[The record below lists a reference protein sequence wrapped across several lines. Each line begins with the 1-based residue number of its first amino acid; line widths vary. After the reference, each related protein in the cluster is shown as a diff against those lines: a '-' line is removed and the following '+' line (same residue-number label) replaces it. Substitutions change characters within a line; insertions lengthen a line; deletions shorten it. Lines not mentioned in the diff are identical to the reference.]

1 MKTEVIS
8 NITKDME
15 DSPND
20 YQLNKLKES
29 LIINFEGVEFIIKT
43 DELTTKQQEELAENK
58 NMIDSFISTKQVE
71 GCSERTI
78 KYYKEIIEK
87 FVNNFDKSIKQ
98 ISTNEIRNY
107 LANYKENSSCG
118 STTIDNIRRVLSSF
132 FSWLEDED
140 YIIKSPVRRI
150 HKIKTTLVV
159 KEVLI
164 DENLVRL
171 RDECENIRDLS
182 LIELL
187 ISTGMRVG
195 ELFNLNISS
204 LNFED
209 RSCIVLGKGNK
220 EREVYFDAK
229 TKLHLKEYISKRN
242 DSNEALF
249 VSMREPH
256 QRLSIS
262 GIELIIRTL
271 GINSNINK
279 VHPHKFRRTLAT
291 MAIDKDMPIEQVKKL
306 LGHVKIETTM
316 NYALVNQSNVKISH
330 RRYIA

>member
-1 MKTEVIS
+1 MKMDVIL

-15 DSPND
+15 DSLTD

-29 LIINFEGVEFIIKT
+29 LIINFEKLDFIMKT
-43 DELTTKQQEELAENK
+43 DDLKHQEELNENAS
-58 NMIDSFISTKQVE
+58 MIESFISSKQIE
-71 GCSERTI
+71 GCSDRTI
-78 KYYKEIIEK
+78 KYYKEIIDK
-87 FVNNFDKSIKQ
+87 FNNSFDKSIKK
-98 ISTNEIRNY
+98 ITTEEIRSY
-107 LANYKENSSCG
+107 LSNYKEISTCG

-140 YIIKSPVRRI
+140 YIIKSPIRRI
-150 HKIKTTLVV
+150 HRIKTPTTV
-159 KEVLI
+159 KEVLT
-164 DENLVRL
+164 DENLEKL

-195 ELFNLNISS
+195 ELVNLNISN

-242 DSNEALF
+242 DTNDALF
-249 VSMREPH
+249 VSLREPH

-262 GIELIIRTL
+262 GIELIVRNL
-271 GINSNINK
+271 GVNTNINK

-291 MAIDKDMPIEQVKKL
+291 MAIDKGMPVEQVQKL

-316 NYALVNQSNVKISH
+316 HYAMVNQSNVKISH

>member
-15 DSPND
+15 DSLTD

-43 DELTTKQQEELAENK
+43 DELKHQEELDENK
-58 NMIDSFISTKQVE
+58 NMIDSFISSKQVE
-71 GCSERTI
+71 GCSGRTV

-107 LANYKENSSCG
+107 LSNYKENSSCG

-150 HKIKTTLVV
+150 HKIKTVVVV
-159 KEVLI
+159 KEVLT
-164 DENLVRL
+164 DENLERL

-195 ELFNLNISS
+195 ELVNLNINS

-242 DSNEALF
+242 DSNDALF

-291 MAIDKDMPIEQVKKL
+291 MAIDKGMPVEQVQKL

-316 NYALVNQSNVKISH
+316 HYALVNQSNVKISH

>member
-1 MKTEVIS
+1 MKMDVIL

-15 DSPND
+15 DSLTD

-29 LIINFEGVEFIIKT
+29 LIINFEKLDFIMKT
-43 DELTTKQQEELAENK
+43 DELKHQEELDENIS
-58 NMIDSFISTKQVE
+58 MIESFISSKQIE
-71 GCSERTI
+71 GCSDRTI
-78 KYYKEIIEK
+78 KYYKEIIDK
-87 FVNNFDKSIKQ
+87 FNDSFDKSIKK
-98 ISTNEIRNY
+98 ITTEEIRSY
-107 LANYKENSSCG
+107 LSDYKEMSTCG

-140 YIIKSPVRRI
+140 YIIKSPIRRI
-150 HKIKTTLVV
+150 HRIKTPTTV
-159 KEVLI
+159 KEVLT
-164 DENLVRL
+164 DENLEKL

-195 ELFNLNISS
+195 ELVNLNISN

-242 DSNEALF
+242 DTNDALF
-249 VSMREPH
+249 VSLREPH

-262 GIELIIRTL
+262 GIELIVRNL
-271 GINSNINK
+271 GVNTNINK

-291 MAIDKDMPIEQVKKL
+291 MAIDKGMPVEQVQKL

-316 NYALVNQSNVKISH
+316 HYAMVNQSNVKISH

>member
-15 DSPND
+15 DSLTD

-43 DELTTKQQEELAENK
+43 DELKHQEELDENK
-58 NMIDSFISTKQVE
+58 NMIDSFISSKQVE

-87 FVNNFDKSIKQ
+87 FVNSFDKSIKQ

-107 LANYKENSSCG
+107 LSNYKDNSSCG

-150 HKIKTTLVV
+150 HKIKTAVVV
-159 KEVLI
+159 KEVLT
-164 DENLVRL
+164 DENLERL

-195 ELFNLNISS
+195 ELVNLNINS

-242 DSNEALF
+242 DSNSALF

-291 MAIDKDMPIEQVKKL
+291 MAIDKGMPVEQVQKL

>member
-15 DSPND
+15 DSLTD

-43 DELTTKQQEELAENK
+43 DELKHQEELDENK
-58 NMIDSFISTKQVE
+58 NMIDSFISSKQVE

-98 ISTNEIRNY
+98 ISTNKIRNY
-107 LANYKENSSCG
+107 LSNYKDNSSCG
-118 STTIDNIRRVLSSF
+118 STTIDNIGRVLSSF

-150 HKIKTTLVV
+150 HKIKTAVVV
-159 KEVLI
+159 KEVLT
-164 DENLVRL
+164 DENLERL

-195 ELFNLNISS
+195 ELVNLNINS

-242 DSNEALF
+242 DSNDALF

-291 MAIDKDMPIEQVKKL
+291 MAIDKGMPVEQVQKL

-316 NYALVNQSNVKISH
+316 HYALVNQSNVKISH

>member
-15 DSPND
+15 DSLTD

-29 LIINFEGVEFIIKT
+29 LIINFERVEFIIKT
-43 DELTTKQQEELAENK
+43 DEIKHQEELAENK
-58 NMIDSFISTKQVE
+58 KMIDSFISSKQVE
-71 GCSERTI
+71 GCSDRTI

-87 FVNNFDKSIKQ
+87 FVNDFDKSIKQ

-107 LANYKENSSCG
+107 LSNYKDNSSCG

-150 HKIKTTLVV
+150 HKIKTAIVV
-159 KEVLI
+159 KEVLT
-164 DENLVRL
+164 DENLERL

-195 ELFNLNISS
+195 ELVNLNINS

-242 DSNEALF
+242 DSNDALF

-291 MAIDKDMPIEQVKKL
+291 MAIDKGMPVEQVQKL

>member
-15 DSPND
+15 DILTD

-29 LIINFEGVEFIIKT
+29 LIINFENVEFIIKT
-43 DELTTKQQEELAENK
+43 DELKHFEELDENK
-58 NMIDSFISTKQVE
+58 RMIDSFISSKQVE
-71 GCSERTI
+71 GCSDRTI
-78 KYYKEIIEK
+78 KYYREIIER
-87 FVNNFDKSIKQ
+87 FIDNFEKSIKQ
-98 ISTNEIRNY
+98 ISTNEIRTY
-107 LANYKENSSCG
+107 LSNYKDNSSCG

-140 YIIKSPVRRI
+140 YIMKSPVRRI
-150 HKIKTTLVV
+150 HKIKTATVV
-159 KEVLI
+159 KEVLT
-164 DENLVRL
+164 DENLEKL
-171 RDECENIRDLS
+171 RDECENMRDLS

-195 ELFNLNISS
+195 ELVNLNISN
-204 LNFED
+204 LNFEE

-242 DSNEALF
+242 DSNDALF
-249 VSMREPH
+249 VSLREPH

-271 GINSNINK
+271 GINSNINN

-291 MAIDKDMPIEQVKKL
+291 MAIDKGMPVEQVQKL

-316 NYALVNQSNVKISH
+316 HYALVNQSNVKISH
-330 RRYIA
+330 RRFIA

>member
-1 MKTEVIS
+1 MKMDVIL

-15 DSPND
+15 DSLTD

-29 LIINFEGVEFIIKT
+29 LIINFEKLDFIMKT
-43 DELTTKQQEELAENK
+43 DDLKHQEELDENTS
-58 NMIDSFISTKQVE
+58 MIESFISSKQIE
-71 GCSERTI
+71 GCSDRTI
-78 KYYKEIIEK
+78 KYYKEIIDK
-87 FVNNFDKSIKQ
+87 FNDSFDKSIKK
-98 ISTNEIRNY
+98 ITTEEIRSY
-107 LANYKENSSCG
+107 LSNYKEMSTCG

-140 YIIKSPVRRI
+140 YIIKSPIRRI
-150 HKIKTTLVV
+150 HRIKTPTTV
-159 KEVLI
+159 KEVLT
-164 DENLVRL
+164 DENLEKL

-195 ELFNLNISS
+195 ELVNLNISN

-229 TKLHLKEYISKRN
+229 TKLHLKEYISKRSDNN
-242 DSNEALF
+242 DALF
-249 VSMREPH
+249 VSLREPH

-262 GIELIIRTL
+262 GIELIVRNL
-271 GINSNINK
+271 GVNTNINK

-291 MAIDKDMPIEQVKKL
+291 MAIDKGMPVEQVQKL

-316 NYALVNQSNVKISH
+316 HYAMVNQSNVKISH

>member
-15 DSPND
+15 DSLTD

-43 DELTTKQQEELAENK
+43 DELKHQEELDENK
-58 NMIDSFISTKQVE
+58 NMIDSFISSKQVE

-87 FVNNFDKSIKQ
+87 FVNSFDKSIKQ

-107 LANYKENSSCG
+107 LSNYKDNSSCG
-118 STTIDNIRRVLSSF
+118 SATIDNIRRVLSSF

-150 HKIKTTLVV
+150 HKIKTAVVV
-159 KEVLI
+159 KEVLT
-164 DENLVRL
+164 DENLEKL

-195 ELFNLNISS
+195 ELVNLNINS

-242 DSNEALF
+242 DSNDALF

-271 GINSNINK
+271 GVNSNINK

-291 MAIDKDMPIEQVKKL
+291 MAIDKGMPVEQVQKL

>member
-8 NITKDME
+8 SITKDME
-15 DSPND
+15 DSLTD

-43 DELTTKQQEELAENK
+43 DELKHQEELDENK
-58 NMIDSFISTKQVE
+58 NMIDSFISSKQVE

-78 KYYKEIIEK
+78 RYYKEIIEK
-87 FVNNFDKSIKQ
+87 FVNSFDKSIKQ
-98 ISTNEIRNY
+98 ITTNEIRNY
-107 LANYKENSSCG
+107 LSNYKDNSSCG

-150 HKIKTTLVV
+150 HKIKTAVVV
-159 KEVLI
+159 KEVLT
-164 DENLVRL
+164 DENLERL

-195 ELFNLNISS
+195 ELVNLNINS

-242 DSNEALF
+242 DSNDALF

-291 MAIDKDMPIEQVKKL
+291 MAIDKGMPVEQVQKL

>member
-1 MKTEVIS
+1 M
-8 NITKDME
+8 D
-15 DSPND
+15 
-20 YQLNKLKES
+20 
-29 LIINFEGVEFIIKT
+29 
-43 DELTTKQQEELAENK
+43 ENK
-58 NMIDSFISTKQVE
+58 KIIDSFISSKQVE
-71 GCSERTI
+71 GCSDRTI
-78 KYYKEIIEK
+78 KYYREIIEK
-87 FVNNFDKSIKQ
+87 FSNSFDKSIKQ
-98 ISTNEIRNY
+98 LTTDEIMTY
-107 LANYKENSSCG
+107 LSKYKEDSSCS

-150 HKIKTTLVV
+150 HKIKTATIV
-159 KEVLI
+159 KEVLT
-164 DENLVRL
+164 DENLEKL

-182 LIELL
+182 LLELL

-195 ELFNLNISS
+195 ELVNLNIND

-229 TKLHLKEYISKRN
+229 TKLHLKEYIDKRN
-242 DSNEALF
+242 DSNDALF
-249 VSMREPH
+249 VSMKEPH

-262 GIELIIRTL
+262 GVELIVRTL
-271 GINSNINK
+271 GMNSNINK

-291 MAIDKDMPIEQVKKL
+291 MAIDKGMPVEQVQKL

-316 NYALVNQSNVKISH
+316 HYALVNQSNVKISH
-330 RRYIA
+330 RRFIA

>member
-1 MKTEVIS
+1 MKMDVIL

-15 DSPND
+15 GSLTD

-29 LIINFEGVEFIIKT
+29 LIINFEKLEFIMKT
-43 DELTTKQQEELAENK
+43 DELKHQEELDENTS
-58 NMIDSFISTKQVE
+58 MIESFISSKQIE
-71 GCSERTI
+71 GCSDRTI
-78 KYYKEIIEK
+78 KYYKEIIDK
-87 FVNNFDKSIKQ
+87 FNDSFDKSIKK
-98 ISTNEIRNY
+98 ISTEEIRSY
-107 LANYKENSSCG
+107 LSNYKETSTCG
-118 STTIDNIRRVLSSF
+118 AITIDNIRRVLSSF

-140 YIIKSPVRRI
+140 YIIKSPIRRI
-150 HKIKTTLVV
+150 HRIKTPTTV
-159 KEVLI
+159 KEVLT
-164 DENLVRL
+164 DENLEKL

-182 LIELL
+182 IIELL

-195 ELFNLNISS
+195 ELVNLNISN

-229 TKLHLKEYISKRN
+229 TKLHLKEYISKRSDTN
-242 DSNEALF
+242 DALF
-249 VSMREPH
+249 VSLREPH

-262 GIELIIRTL
+262 GIELIVRNL
-271 GINSNINK
+271 GVNTNINK

-291 MAIDKDMPIEQVKKL
+291 MAIDKGMPVEQVQKL

-316 NYALVNQSNVKISH
+316 HYAMVNQSNVKISH

>member
-8 NITKDME
+8 SITKDME
-15 DSPND
+15 DSLTD

-43 DELTTKQQEELAENK
+43 DELKHQEELDENK
-58 NMIDSFISTKQVE
+58 NMIDSFISSKQVE
-71 GCSERTI
+71 GCSEQTI
-78 KYYKEIIEK
+78 RYYKEIIEK
-87 FVNNFDKSIKQ
+87 FVNSFDKSIKQ
-98 ISTNEIRNY
+98 ITTNEIRNY
-107 LANYKENSSCG
+107 LSNYKDNSSCG

-150 HKIKTTLVV
+150 HKIKTAVVV
-159 KEVLI
+159 KEVLT
-164 DENLVRL
+164 DENLERL

-195 ELFNLNISS
+195 ELVNLDINS

-242 DSNEALF
+242 DSNDALF

-291 MAIDKDMPIEQVKKL
+291 MAIDKGMPVEQVQKL

-330 RRYIA
+330 RKYIA

>member
-1 MKTEVIS
+1 MKMDVIL

-15 DSPND
+15 DSLTD

-29 LIINFEGVEFIIKT
+29 LIINFEKLDFILKT
-43 DELTTKQQEELAENK
+43 DDLKHQEELDENTS
-58 NMIDSFISTKQVE
+58 IIESFISSKQIE
-71 GCSERTI
+71 GCSDRTI
-78 KYYKEIIEK
+78 KYYKEIIDK
-87 FVNNFDKSIKQ
+87 FNDSFDKSIKK
-98 ISTNEIRNY
+98 ITTEEIRSY
-107 LANYKENSSCG
+107 LSNYKEMSTCG

-140 YIIKSPVRRI
+140 YIIKSPIRRI
-150 HKIKTTLVV
+150 HRIKTPTTV
-159 KEVLI
+159 KEVLT
-164 DENLVRL
+164 DENLEKL

-195 ELFNLNISS
+195 ELVNLNISN

-242 DSNEALF
+242 DNNDALF
-249 VSMREPH
+249 VSLREPH

-262 GIELIIRTL
+262 GIELIVRNL
-271 GINSNINK
+271 GVNTNINK

-291 MAIDKDMPIEQVKKL
+291 MAIDKGMPVEQVQKL

-316 NYALVNQSNVKISH
+316 HYAMVNQSNVKISH

>member
-15 DSPND
+15 DSLTD

-29 LIINFEGVEFIIKT
+29 LIINFEMVEFIIKT
-43 DELTTKQQEELAENK
+43 DELKHQEELDENK
-58 NMIDSFISTKQVE
+58 NMINSFISSKQVE

-98 ISTNEIRNY
+98 ISTNEIRSY
-107 LANYKENSSCG
+107 LSNYKDNSSCG

-140 YIIKSPVRRI
+140 YIIMSPVRRI
-150 HKIKTTLVV
+150 HKIKTAVVV
-159 KEVLI
+159 KEVLT
-164 DENLVRL
+164 DENLERL

-195 ELFNLNISS
+195 ELVNLNISS

-209 RSCIVLGKGNK
+209 RSCIVLGNGNK

-242 DSNEALF
+242 DSNDALF
-249 VSMREPH
+249 VSMKEPH

-291 MAIDKDMPIEQVKKL
+291 MAIDKSMPVEQVQKL

>member
-15 DSPND
+15 DSLTD

-29 LIINFEGVEFIIKT
+29 LIINFEMVEFIIKT
-43 DELTTKQQEELAENK
+43 DELKHQEELDENK
-58 NMIDSFISTKQVE
+58 NMINSFISSKQVE

-98 ISTNEIRNY
+98 ISTNEIRSY
-107 LANYKENSSCG
+107 LSNYKDNSSCG
-118 STTIDNIRRVLSSF
+118 STTIDNIRRILSSF

-150 HKIKTTLVV
+150 HKIKTAVVV
-159 KEVLI
+159 KEVLT
-164 DENLVRL
+164 DENLERL

-195 ELFNLNISS
+195 ELVNLNISS

-242 DSNEALF
+242 DSNDALF
-249 VSMREPH
+249 VSMKEPH

-291 MAIDKDMPIEQVKKL
+291 MAIDKGMPVEQVQKL

>member
-15 DSPND
+15 DSLTD

-43 DELTTKQQEELAENK
+43 DELKHQEELDENK
-58 NMIDSFISTKQVE
+58 NMIDSFISSKQVE

-107 LANYKENSSCG
+107 LSNYKDNSSCG

-150 HKIKTTLVV
+150 HKIKTALVV
-159 KEVLI
+159 KEVLT
-164 DENLVRL
+164 DENLEKL

-195 ELFNLNISS
+195 ELVNLNINS

-242 DSNEALF
+242 DSNDALF

-271 GINSNINK
+271 GINSNISK

-291 MAIDKDMPIEQVKKL
+291 MAIDKGMPVEQVQKL

-316 NYALVNQSNVKISH
+316 HYALVNQSNVKISH

>member
-8 NITKDME
+8 SITKDME
-15 DSPND
+15 DSLTD

-43 DELTTKQQEELAENK
+43 DELKHQEELDENK
-58 NMIDSFISTKQVE
+58 NMIDSFISSKQVE
-71 GCSERTI
+71 GCSEQTI
-78 KYYKEIIEK
+78 RYYKEIIEK
-87 FVNNFDKSIKQ
+87 FVNSFDKSIKQ
-98 ISTNEIRNY
+98 ITTNEIRNY
-107 LANYKENSSCG
+107 LSNYKDNSSCG

-150 HKIKTTLVV
+150 HKIKTAVVV
-159 KEVLI
+159 KEVLT
-164 DENLVRL
+164 DENLERL

-195 ELFNLNISS
+195 ELVNLNINS

-242 DSNEALF
+242 DSNDALF

-279 VHPHKFRRTLAT
+279 VLPFCFLFLLIIH
-291 MAIDKDMPIEQVKKL
+291 IEHGTVT
-306 LGHVKIETTM
+306 V
-316 NYALVNQSNVKISH
+316 
-330 RRYIA
+330 

>member
-1 MKTEVIS
+1 MKMDVIL

-15 DSPND
+15 DSLTD

-29 LIINFEGVEFIIKT
+29 LIINFEKLDFIMKT
-43 DELTTKQQEELAENK
+43 DDLKHQEELDENTS
-58 NMIDSFISTKQVE
+58 MIESFISSKQIE
-71 GCSERTI
+71 GCSDRTI
-78 KYYKEIIEK
+78 KYYKEIIDK
-87 FVNNFDKSIKQ
+87 FNDSFDKSIKK
-98 ISTNEIRNY
+98 ITTEEIRSY
-107 LANYKENSSCG
+107 LSNYKEMSTCG

-140 YIIKSPVRRI
+140 YIIKSPIRRI
-150 HKIKTTLVV
+150 HRIKTPTTV
-159 KEVLI
+159 KEVLT
-164 DENLVRL
+164 DENLEKL

-187 ISTGMRVG
+187 ISTGIRVG
-195 ELFNLNISS
+195 ELVNLNISN

-242 DSNEALF
+242 DTNDALF
-249 VSMREPH
+249 VSLREPH

-262 GIELIIRTL
+262 GIELIVRNL
-271 GINSNINK
+271 GVNTNINK

-291 MAIDKDMPIEQVKKL
+291 MAIDKGMPVEQVQKL

-316 NYALVNQSNVKISH
+316 HYAMVNQSNVKISH

>member
-8 NITKDME
+8 SITKDME
-15 DSPND
+15 DSLTD

-43 DELTTKQQEELAENK
+43 DELKHQEELDENK
-58 NMIDSFISTKQVE
+58 NMIDSFISSKQVE
-71 GCSERTI
+71 GCSEQTI
-78 KYYKEIIEK
+78 RYYKEIIEK
-87 FVNNFDKSIKQ
+87 FVNSFDKSIKQ
-98 ISTNEIRNY
+98 ITTNEIRNY
-107 LANYKENSSCG
+107 LSNYKDNSSCG

-150 HKIKTTLVV
+150 HKIKTAVVV
-159 KEVLI
+159 KEVLT
-164 DENLVRL
+164 DENLERL

-195 ELFNLNISS
+195 ELVNLNINS

-242 DSNEALF
+242 DSNDALF

-291 MAIDKDMPIEQVKKL
+291 MAIDKGMPVEQVQKL

>member
-8 NITKDME
+8 SITKDME
-15 DSPND
+15 DSLTD
-20 YQLNKLKES
+20 YQLNKLRES
-29 LIINFEGVEFIIKT
+29 LIINFERVEFIIKT
-43 DELTTKQQEELAENK
+43 DELEHQKELDEN
-58 NMIDSFISTKQVE
+58 NDMINSFISSKQVE

-87 FVNNFDKSIKQ
+87 FVNDFDKSIKQ

-107 LANYKENSSCG
+107 LSDYKDNSSCG

-140 YIIKSPVRRI
+140 YIMKSPVRRI
-150 HKIKTTLVV
+150 HKIKTAVVV
-159 KEVLI
+159 KEVLT
-164 DENLVRL
+164 DENLERL

-182 LIELL
+182 LVELL

-195 ELFNLNISS
+195 ELVNLNINSI
-204 LNFED
+204 NFED

-242 DSNEALF
+242 DSNDALF
-249 VSMREPH
+249 VSMKEPH

-291 MAIDKDMPIEQVKKL
+291 MAIDKGMPVEQVQKL

-316 NYALVNQSNVKISH
+316 HYALVNQSNVKISH

>member
-1 MKTEVIS
+1 
-8 NITKDME
+8 ME
-15 DSPND
+15 DSLTD

-43 DELTTKQQEELAENK
+43 DELKHQEELDENK
-58 NMIDSFISTKQVE
+58 NMIDSFISSKQVE

-87 FVNNFDKSIKQ
+87 FVNSFDKSIKQ

-107 LANYKENSSCG
+107 LSNYKDISSCG
-118 STTIDNIRRVLSSF
+118 SITIDNIRRVLSSF

-150 HKIKTTLVV
+150 HKIKTAVVV
-159 KEVLI
+159 KEVLT
-164 DENLVRL
+164 DENLERL

-195 ELFNLNISS
+195 ELVNLNINS

-242 DSNEALF
+242 DSNDALF

-291 MAIDKDMPIEQVKKL
+291 MAIDKGMPVEQVQKL

>member
-15 DSPND
+15 DSLTD

-29 LIINFEGVEFIIKT
+29 LIINFEMVEFIIKT
-43 DELTTKQQEELAENK
+43 DELKHQEELDENK
-58 NMIDSFISTKQVE
+58 NMINSFISSKQVE

-98 ISTNEIRNY
+98 ISTNEIRSY
-107 LANYKENSSCG
+107 LSNYKDNSYCG

-150 HKIKTTLVV
+150 HKIKTAVVV
-159 KEVLI
+159 KEVLT
-164 DENLVRL
+164 DENLERL

-195 ELFNLNISS
+195 ELVNLNISS

-242 DSNEALF
+242 DSNDALF
-249 VSMREPH
+249 VSMKEPH

-291 MAIDKDMPIEQVKKL
+291 MAIDKGMPVEQVQKL

>member
-15 DSPND
+15 DSLTD

-29 LIINFEGVEFIIKT
+29 LIINFERVEFIIKT
-43 DELTTKQQEELAENK
+43 DEIKHQEELEENK
-58 NMIDSFISTKQVE
+58 KMIDSFISSKQVE

-87 FVNNFDKSIKQ
+87 FVNDFDKSIKQ

-107 LANYKENSSCG
+107 LSNYKDNSSCG

-140 YIIKSPVRRI
+140 YIVKSPVRRI
-150 HKIKTTLVV
+150 HKIKTAVVV
-159 KEVLI
+159 KEVLT
-164 DENLVRL
+164 DENLERL

-195 ELFNLNISS
+195 ELVNLNINS

-229 TKLHLKEYISKRN
+229 TKLHLKEYIAKRN

-249 VSMREPH
+249 VSMKEPH

-262 GIELIIRTL
+262 GIELIVRTL
-271 GINSNINK
+271 GMNSNINK

-291 MAIDKDMPIEQVKKL
+291 MAIDKGMPVEQVQKL

-316 NYALVNQSNVKISH
+316 HYALVNQSNVKISH
-330 RRYIA
+330 RRYVA

>member
-1 MKTEVIS
+1 MKMDVIL

-15 DSPND
+15 DSLTD

-29 LIINFEGVEFIIKT
+29 LIINFEKLDFIIKT
-43 DELTTKQQEELAENK
+43 DELKHQEELNENTA
-58 NMIDSFISTKQVE
+58 MIESFISSKQIE
-71 GCSERTI
+71 GCSDRTI
-78 KYYKEIIEK
+78 KYYKEIIDK
-87 FVNNFDKSIKQ
+87 FNDSFDKSIKK
-98 ISTNEIRNY
+98 ITTEEIRSY
-107 LANYKENSSCG
+107 LSTYKEMSTCG

-140 YIIKSPVRRI
+140 YIIKSPIRRI
-150 HKIKTTLVV
+150 HRIKTPTTV
-159 KEVLI
+159 KEVLT
-164 DENLVRL
+164 DENLEKL

-195 ELFNLNISS
+195 ELVNLNISN

-242 DSNEALF
+242 DTNDALF
-249 VSMREPH
+249 VSLREPH

-262 GIELIIRTL
+262 GIELIVRNL
-271 GINSNINK
+271 GVNTNINK

-291 MAIDKDMPIEQVKKL
+291 MAIDKGMPVEQVQKL

-316 NYALVNQSNVKISH
+316 HYAMVNQSNVKISH

>member
-1 MKTEVIS
+1 MKMEVIS
-8 NITKDME
+8 SITKDMK
-15 DSPND
+15 DSLTD
-20 YQLNKLKES
+20 YQLDKLKES
-29 LIINFEGVEFIIKT
+29 LIINFERVEFIIKT
-43 DELTTKQQEELAENK
+43 DELKHKEELDENK
-58 NMIDSFISTKQVE
+58 KIIDSFISSKQVE
-71 GCSERTI
+71 GCSDRTI
-78 KYYKEIIEK
+78 KYYREIIEK
-87 FVNNFDKSIKQ
+87 FSNSFDKSIKKL
-98 ISTNEIRNY
+98 TTDEIRTY
-107 LANYKENSSCG
+107 LSNYKEDGSCS

-150 HKIKTTLVV
+150 HKIKTATIV
-159 KEVLI
+159 KEVLT
-164 DENLVRL
+164 DENLEKL

-195 ELFNLNISS
+195 ELVSLNIND

-229 TKLHLKEYISKRN
+229 TKLHLKEYIDKRN
-242 DSNEALF
+242 DSNDALF
-249 VSMREPH
+249 VSMKEPH

-262 GIELIIRTL
+262 GVELIVRTL
-271 GINSNINK
+271 GMNSNINK

-291 MAIDKDMPIEQVKKL
+291 MAIDKGMPVEQVQKL

-316 NYALVNQSNVKISH
+316 HYALVNQSNVKISH
-330 RRYIA
+330 RRFIA

>member
-15 DSPND
+15 DSLTD

-43 DELTTKQQEELAENK
+43 DELKHQEELDENK
-58 NMIDSFISTKQVE
+58 RMIDSFISSKQVE

-87 FVNNFDKSIKQ
+87 FVNSFDKSIKQ

-107 LANYKENSSCG
+107 LSNYKENSSCE

-150 HKIKTTLVV
+150 HKIKTAVVV
-159 KEVLI
+159 KEVLT
-164 DENLVRL
+164 DENLERL

-195 ELFNLNISS
+195 ELVNLNINS

-242 DSNEALF
+242 DSNDALF

-291 MAIDKDMPIEQVKKL
+291 MAIDKGMPVEQVQKL

>member
-15 DSPND
+15 DSLTD

-43 DELTTKQQEELAENK
+43 DELKHQEELDENK
-58 NMIDSFISTKQVE
+58 KMIDSFISSKQVE
-71 GCSERTI
+71 GCSGRTV

-87 FVNNFDKSIKQ
+87 FVNNFDKGIKQ

-107 LANYKENSSCG
+107 LSNYKENSSCG

-150 HKIKTTLVV
+150 HKIKTALVV
-159 KEVLI
+159 KEVLT
-164 DENLVRL
+164 DENLERL

-195 ELFNLNISS
+195 ELVNLNITS
-204 LNFED
+204 LNFEE

-242 DSNEALF
+242 DTNNALF

-291 MAIDKDMPIEQVKKL
+291 MAIDKGMPVEQVQKL

-316 NYALVNQSNVKISH
+316 HYALVNQSNVKISH
-330 RRYIA
+330 RRFIA

>member
-15 DSPND
+15 DSLTD

-29 LIINFEGVEFIIKT
+29 LIINFEGVELIIKT
-43 DELTTKQQEELAENK
+43 DELKHQEELDENK
-58 NMIDSFISTKQVE
+58 NMIDSFISSKQVE

-87 FVNNFDKSIKQ
+87 FVNGFDKSIKQ

-107 LANYKENSSCG
+107 LSNYKENSSCG

-132 FSWLEDED
+132 FSGLEDED

-150 HKIKTTLVV
+150 HKIKTAVVV
-159 KEVLI
+159 KEVLT
-164 DENLVRL
+164 DENLERL

-195 ELFNLNISS
+195 ELVNLNINS

-242 DSNEALF
+242 DSNDALF

-256 QRLSIS
+256 PRLSIS

-271 GINSNINK
+271 GINSNISK

-291 MAIDKDMPIEQVKKL
+291 MAIDKGMPVEQVQKL

>member
-15 DSPND
+15 DSLTD

-29 LIINFEGVEFIIKT
+29 LIINFERLEFIIKT
-43 DELTTKQQEELAENK
+43 DELKHQEELDENK
-58 NMIDSFISTKQVE
+58 NMIESFISSKQVE

-87 FVNNFDKSIKQ
+87 FVNSFDKSIKQ

-107 LANYKENSSCG
+107 LSNYKDNSSCG
-118 STTIDNIRRVLSSF
+118 SITIDNIRRVLSSF

-140 YIIKSPVRRI
+140 YIIKSPIRRI
-150 HKIKTTLVV
+150 HKIKTAVV
-159 KEVLI
+159 IKEVLT
-164 DENLVRL
+164 DENLERL

-195 ELFNLNISS
+195 ELVNLNINS

-242 DSNEALF
+242 DSNDALF
-249 VSMREPH
+249 VSMRKPH
-256 QRLSIS
+256 QRLTIS

-291 MAIDKDMPIEQVKKL
+291 MAIDKGMPVEQVQKL

>member
-1 MKTEVIS
+1 MKTDVIS

-15 DSPND
+15 DSLTD

-29 LIINFEGVEFIIKT
+29 LIINFEGVEFIVKT
-43 DELTTKQQEELAENK
+43 DELKHQEELDENK
-58 NMIDSFISTKQVE
+58 NMIDSFISSKQVE

-87 FVNNFDKSIKQ
+87 FVNRFDKSIKQ
-98 ISTNEIRNY
+98 ISTNDIRNY
-107 LANYKENSSCG
+107 LSNYKDNSSCG

-150 HKIKTTLVV
+150 HKIKTAVVV
-159 KEVLI
+159 KEVLT
-164 DENLVRL
+164 DENLEKL

-195 ELFNLNISS
+195 ELVNLNINS

-249 VSMREPH
+249 VSMKEPH

-291 MAIDKDMPIEQVKKL
+291 MAIDKGMPVEQVQKL

-316 NYALVNQSNVKISH
+316 HYALVNQSNVKISH